1 LATDNRVK
9 IDLMVD
15 GGKAAPDANSSQ
27 KLATYKV
34 NIGDVFK
41 KINEKTGGYRG
52 MQVPVK
58 IFIDKDTKQFD
69 IEVGVPPVSSL
80 IKKEIGIEKAKLTE
94 EDKTAGKLVL
104 GNLKMD
110 SAIKVA
116 KIKMDGMLAK
126 DLKNAVKQI
135 VSTAGSMAGV
145 QVEGKS
151 AKEIIKEIED
161 GKWDSVLSG

>member
-1 LATDNRVK
+1 LVAENNVK

-34 NIGDVFK
+34 NIGEVFK
-41 KINEKTGGYRG
+41 KINEKTSDYRG

-58 IFIDKDTKQFD
+58 IMINKDTKEFT

-80 IKKEIGIEKAKLTE
+80 IKKELGIDKAKLTE

-104 GNLKMD
+104 GDLKMD
-110 SAIKVA
+110 AAVKIA
-116 KIKMDGMLAK
+116 KTKMDGMLAK
-126 DLKNAVKQI
+126 DLKNAVKQV

-145 QVEGKS
+145 LVEGKK
-151 AKEIIKEIED
+151 AKEIVKEIED
-161 GKWDSVLSG
+161 GKWDSVLS